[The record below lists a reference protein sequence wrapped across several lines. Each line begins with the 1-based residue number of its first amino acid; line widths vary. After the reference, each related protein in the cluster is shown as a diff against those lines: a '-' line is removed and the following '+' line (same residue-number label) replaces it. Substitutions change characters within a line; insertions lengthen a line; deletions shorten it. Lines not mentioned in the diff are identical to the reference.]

1 MFARFF
7 IVIGLWSSVAAVAG
21 IESPLPH
28 DTSLLPQPRVLA
40 QASTP
45 PAKGARLAAAPGAN
59 SAMPAAPAAP
69 SKPLWSELT
78 PDQKL
83 ALAPLQAQWAS
94 LRVSQKQKWISMS
107 ARFDSLGEAE
117 QKSLHARM
125 AEWASLSPSQ
135 RSMARINFGEIRTLS
150 AEDKKAAWEAYQALT
165 IDERRQLKL
174 DARPA
179 VASPAISAQPIPR
192 NKLVDVKVAP
202 PASGQ
207 KARQRGARIPVGP
220 DHVDPRTLLPA
231 PATIESVEDAATPV
245 QD

>member
-1 MFARFF
+1 M
-7 IVIGLWSSVAAVAG
+7 IGLWSSVVAVAG
-21 IESPLPH
+21 IESPVPH

-45 PAKGARLAAAPGAN
+45 PAKGARMATAPVATSAAPV
-59 SAMPAAPAAP
+59 AM

-78 PDQKL
+78 RDQKL

-94 LRVSQKQKWISMS
+94 LRVSQKQKWISVS
-107 ARFDSLGEAE
+107 ARYDSLGEAE
-117 QKSLHARM
+117 QRNLHARM

-135 RSMARINFGEIRTLS
+135 RSLARINFGEMRALS

-165 IDERRQLKL
+165 LDERAQLKL

-231 PATIESVEDAATPV
+231 AATIESVEDAATPV

>member
-7 IVIGLWSSVAAVAG
+7 IVIGLCSSVAAVAG
-21 IESPLPH
+21 IESPAPH
-28 DTSLLPQPRVLA
+28 DANLLPQPRVLA

-45 PAKGARLAAAPGAN
+45 PAKGARLAAAPAAT
-59 SAMPAAPAAP
+59 SATPATP

-78 PDQKL
+78 KDQKL

-94 LRVSQKQKWISMS
+94 LRVLQKQKWLSVS

-117 QKSLHARM
+117 QKILHARM

-135 RSMARINFGEIRTLS
+135 RSLARINYGEMRALS
-150 AEDKKAAWEAYQALT
+150 AEDKRAAWEAYQALT
-165 IDERRQLKL
+165 LDERAQLKL

-220 DHVDPRTLLPA
+220 DHVDPRTLLPT